1 MPRGWVG
8 VVVAVTLLGAACSG
22 SSSSATNAARH
33 PHRATTTSTS
43 TTTTSTTTTTIDP
56 ATLPCG
62 GTPPIPLAVR
72 ASPVAG
78 LNLNPTQYTVANVS
92 LARSDATWAR
102 FDTLPAPGQESV
114 YQGGS
119 GIAHC
124 DLTAWSV
131 TDFGTAEVGCPG
143 GTVTPPPEAVRT
155 DLGIDCP

>member
-1 MPRGWVG
+1 MQRTG
-8 VVVAVTLLGAACSG
+8 VVVVAALTLLGAACGG
-22 SSSSATNAARH
+22 SSPSASSH
-33 PHRATTTSTS
+33 PRPATTTSTS
-43 TTTTSTTTTTIDP
+43 TTSTTTTTTTVNP

-62 GTPPIPLAVR
+62 GTPPIPIAVR
-72 ASPVAG
+72 ASSVAG
-78 LNLNPTQYTVANVS
+78 LNVNPDQYTVANVS

-124 DLTAWSV
+124 DGVAWSV

-143 GTVTPPPEAVRT
+143 GVVAPPPEAVRT

>member
-1 MPRGWVG
+1 VHRAWVG
-8 VVVAVTLLGAACSG
+8 VVVAVTLLSAACGG
-22 SSSSATNAARH
+22 SSSSASNASQHSR
-33 PHRATTTSTS
+33 RVTTTSTS
-43 TTTTSTTTTTIDP
+43 TTSSTTTTTLNP

-62 GTPPIPLAVR
+62 GAPPIALAVR
-72 ASPVAG
+72 VSPVAG
-78 LNLNPTQYTVANVS
+78 LNLNPTLYTVANVS

-124 DLTAWSV
+124 DGTAWSV

-143 GTVTPPPEAVRT
+143 GAVTPPPEAVRT

>member
-1 MPRGWVG
+1 VHRGWAS
-8 VVVAVTLLGAACSG
+8 VVVAVALLGAACGG
-22 SSSSATNAARH
+22 SSSSASSPSLHSRH
-33 PHRATTTSTS
+33 ITTTSTS
-43 TTTTSTTTTTIDP
+43 TTTTTTTTTDP

-62 GTPPIPLAVR
+62 GAPPVPIAVR

-78 LNLNPTQYTVANVS
+78 LNLNPNQYTVANVS

-124 DLTAWSV
+124 DGTAWSV

-143 GTVTPPPEAVRT
+143 GTVAPPPEAVRT

>member
-1 MPRGWVG
+1 VHRGWAG
-8 VVVAVTLLGAACSG
+8 VVVAVTLLGAACGG
-22 SSSSATNAARH
+22 SSPSASNPSRH
-33 PHRATTTSTS
+33 PHRVTTTSTS
-43 TTTTSTTTTTIDP
+43 TTSSTTTTTVP

-62 GTPPIPLAVR
+62 GAPPIPIAVR
-72 ASPVAG
+72 ASSVAG
-78 LNLNPTQYTVANVS
+78 LNLNPNQYTVANVS

-124 DLTAWSV
+124 NGTAWSV

-143 GTVTPPPEAVRT
+143 GAVTPPPEAVRT

>member
-1 MPRGWVG
+1 MVTA
-8 VVVAVTLLGAACSG
+8 VALLGAACGG
-22 SSSSATNAARH
+22 SSSSASNSP
-33 PHRATTTSTS
+33 PHSRPVTTTAA
-43 TTTTSTTTTTIDP
+43 STTTTTVNP

-62 GTPPIPLAVR
+62 GAPPIPIAVR

-78 LNLNPTQYTVANVS
+78 LNLNPTLYTVANVS

-124 DLTAWSV
+124 DGTSWSV

-143 GTVTPPPEAVRT
+143 GAVAPPPEAVRT